1 MQVIFDDMGE
11 MFNRPF
17 RFLPYCPKCNAELS
31 ANENPCRECGTTVE
45 WFNPYDN
52 ILNKDS

>member
-31 ANENPCRECGTTVE
+31 ANESPCRECSTTVE